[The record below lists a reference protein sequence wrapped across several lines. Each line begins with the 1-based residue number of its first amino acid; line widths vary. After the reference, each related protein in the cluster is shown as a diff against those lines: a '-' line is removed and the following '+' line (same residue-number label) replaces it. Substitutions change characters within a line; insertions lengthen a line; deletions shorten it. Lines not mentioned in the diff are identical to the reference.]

1 MGRRVL
7 SCGQWQPRFL
17 IQNPFGS
24 LTWLKLLI
32 CALGT
37 ISSDF
42 GDNTEDEGQLLA
54 REEETHR
61 LAKAEHYF
69 SAAQKRIG
77 VCLCKRGLLQAQ
89 CLFYSGVYLATTMRL
104 DAAWSFFLQSK
115 AACQNFRCLSGTAS
129 QIEDQGSNPGN
140 QDSLLAEECTYWT
153 CLKSEL

>member
-1 MGRRVL
+1 M
-7 SCGQWQPRFL
+7 
-17 IQNPFGS
+17 
-24 LTWLKLLI
+24 I

-42 GDNTEDEGQLLA
+42 GDNTEDEGHLLA

-77 VCLCKRGLLQAQ
+77 VCLGTRGILEAQ
-89 CLFYSGVYLATTMRL
+89 CFFYSGVYLATTMRL
-104 DAAWSFFLQSK
+104 DAAWSLFLQSK
-115 AACQNFRCLSGTAS
+115 VACQNFRCLALAGAHV
-129 QIEDQGSNPGN
+129 EDQGPNSEI
-140 QDSLLAEECTYWT
+140 QDSFLAEECTYWT